1 MSRKRNWQVAAAAT
15 LVVVLVATVV
25 TPVTAARPGELPDL
39 AVLVSGHDPVPVKSV
54 TVHCPQAGQSVFGA
68 GGRIIDGAGAVALTA
83 IAPDQT
89 LSSVT
94 VEAAARNGHTAD
106 WSVEAIAVC
115 DVSSDPPHRQASTTV
130 DGATAAASCPDPTRV
145 TGTGFRFDGAVA
157 AHLDEVTPDQDLRR
171 VRVHVGGT
179 TPARVTAYAICKR
192 PTSVDGTPG
201 VRRSATTGTDATWP
215 KTVTVGAAG
224 SDQRVYGVG
233 ASVRGRGAMLTAL
246 VPHPVLNL
254 AGARAD
260 QVPRPDQPTWDDPG
274 ARRYD
279 ASDDGSDD
287 GELTGYAILLS
298 PTFH

>member
-1 MSRKRNWQVAAAAT
+1 MSRKRNWQIAAAVA
-15 LVVVLVATVV
+15 LVIAPVATVA

-54 TVHCPQAGQSVFGA
+54 TVHCPQPGQSVFGA

-83 IAPDQT
+83 ITPDQT

-94 VEAAARNGHTAD
+94 VEATARGGHAAD

-115 DVSSDPPHRQASTTV
+115 DISSDPPHRQVSTTL
-130 DGATAAASCPDPTRV
+130 DGATAIVSCPDSTRV
-145 TGTGFRFDGAVA
+145 TGTGFRVDGAVAA
-157 AHLDEVTPDQDLRR
+157 AHLDEVAPDQDLRR

-201 VRRSATTGTDATWP
+201 IRRSATTGTDATWP

-224 SDQRVYGVG
+224 SGERVYGVG

-260 QVPRPDQPTWDDPG
+260 QVPRPDQPTWDGTG

-279 ASDDGSDD
+279 ASDD